1 MCLTFTGAT
10 SYELDMDL
18 WERISL
24 ELQRKGID
32 LAALCGPELDAS
44 RLKVVCLTAGLD
56 SSLSEMTQATRDRVV
71 MVRVDEETSEALDK
85 WVESGVVK
93 SRSEAAALFIR
104 EGLGIRSGELEQL
117 AGALREVE
125 EAKQRLK
132 KKARDVLGP
141 ETVSEEE

>member
-1 MCLTFTGAT
+1 
-10 SYELDMDL
+10 
-18 WERISL
+18 
-24 ELQRKGID
+24 
-32 LAALCGPELDAS
+32 
-44 RLKVVCLTAGLD
+44 
-56 SSLSEMTQATRDRVV
+56 